1 MRQVIGPA
9 GREGYELA
17 LVSRATEG
25 DRKAFGQLF
34 DQYASK
40 VFRHISRLVD
50 HPDVAKELT
59 AQTFSV
65 ASQSIRSFEKGRAS
79 FFVWLLRIT
88 YSSTEA
94 GATSFQHDRPRQ
106 STEETTGDA
115 KSDVSLAEAVSRL
128 QGDQRHVMV
137 MRFTDGLS
145 ETEMAAVI
153 GKSVTDVR
161 EIQYRALLTLR
172 GTLEG

>member
-1 MRQVIGPA
+1 MIGPA
-9 GREGYELA
+9 VGEGYELA
-17 LVSRATEG
+17 LVSRAAEG

-34 DQYASK
+34 DQYVSK

-50 HPDVAKELT
+50 HPRVAEELT

-65 ASQSIRSFEKGRAS
+65 ASRSLRSYEKGGAS

-88 YSSTEA
+88 YRLTEA
-94 GATSFQHDRPRQ
+94 STSSLQHDRPRQ
-106 STEETTGDA
+106 SNEETSEEGKA
-115 KSDVSLAEAVSRL
+115 DVSLLEAVSRL

-145 ETEMAAVI
+145 ETEMAEVI
-153 GKSVTDVR
+153 AKSVTDVR

-172 GTLEG
+172 GVTEG

>member
-1 MRQVIGPA
+1 MIGPA

-17 LVSRATEG
+17 LVSLAAEG

-34 DQYASK
+34 DEYASK

-50 HPDVAKELT
+50 HPRVAEDLT

-65 ASQSIRSFEKGRAS
+65 AGQSIRSYEKGGSS
-79 FFVWLLRIT
+79 FFVWLLRIA
-88 YSSTEA
+88 YGLTEA
-94 GATSFQHDRPRQ
+94 STNSHQHDHPSQ
-106 STEETTGDA
+106 SNEDTTGA
-115 KSDVSLAEAVSRL
+115 GRSDVSLVEAVSRL

-145 ETEMAAVI
+145 ETEMAEVI
-153 GKSVTDVR
+153 GKSVADVR

-172 GTLEG
+172 GALKG